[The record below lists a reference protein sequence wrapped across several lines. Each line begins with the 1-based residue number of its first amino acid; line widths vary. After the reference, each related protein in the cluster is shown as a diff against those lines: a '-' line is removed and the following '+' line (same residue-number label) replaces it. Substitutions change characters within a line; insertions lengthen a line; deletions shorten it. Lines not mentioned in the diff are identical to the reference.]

1 MKLDTQ
7 SRSSSLIK
15 IWYDKRHSEA
25 AVHQHSAEWL
35 FWKILSVT
43 RMWWIHFLKLKP
55 VRVSRKWWCPFSI
68 LNFKSC
74 KKVMQPFFSI
84 KIFKI
89 HKKGM
94 RFFLALITVKVI
106 RKWRSPFFSIKN
118 FKSRQAVMES
128 FFSFKS
134 FKSREK
140 VTESFFSNHASLSFH
155 MMHKTPGTIF
165 SLSVSTEFL
174 WSLPLTKHFFYYTF
188 NFDEERC
195 RAHFSKYCKSYFS
208 TAPINSFTYI
218 MSEAAVSSFTS

>member
-1 MKLDTQ
+1 
-7 SRSSSLIK
+7 
-15 IWYDKRHSEA
+15 
-25 AVHQHSAEWL
+25 
-35 FWKILSVT
+35 
-43 RMWWIHFLKLKP
+43 
-55 VRVSRKWWCPFSI
+55 
-68 LNFKSC
+68 
-74 KKVMQPFFSI
+74 
-84 KIFKI
+84 
-89 HKKGM
+89 M
-94 RFFLALITVKVI
+94 RFFLALITVKVR

-208 TAPINSFTYI
+208 TTPINSFTYI
-218 MSEAAVSSFTS
+218 MSEAAVPSFTSYSCLEHLQKYRRKSPYVSNELQWKFTFNWIFCVYSFS